1 MRRAMDLIHYVV
13 KDGVLDSGGGGDQN
27 EDWDAGKTVSSEH
40 ALLTSYKGSVISLY
54 HKCFIRFIQ
63 VIFIKYVCLTFYG
76 QFYKTNNIWGFG

>member
-40 ALLTSYKGSVISLY
+40 ALLTKDLCYHSTTNASLGLF
-54 HKCFIRFIQ
+54 KSF
-63 VIFIKYVCLTFYG
+63 L
-76 QFYKTNNIWGFG
+76 